1 MGLAENFHFDTAELS
16 GGGVVLRH
24 FREDDAD
31 DLLATCQDVAVLEWT
46 QVPVDY
52 TRDMALEWCNQ
63 APGTRWVI
71 TVPDSSVPD
80 SPARGRFMG
89 QIELRVHNEHYV
101 SVGYMTAP
109 WARGRGLM
117 TEAVRLLTEW
127 ALERGAARVE
137 LCVHP
142 DNAASRR
149 VVEKAGYTNEGIRRN
164 GEVLR
169 GEVRDLVVYSAIP

>member
-1 MGLAENFHFDTAELS
+1 MGPAENFHFDTAELS
-16 GGGVVLRH
+16 SGGIVLRH
-24 FREDDAD
+24 FRESDAD
-31 DLLATCQDVAVLEWT
+31 DLLATCQDPAVVEWT
-46 QVPVDY
+46 QVPLSY
-52 TRDMALEWCNQ
+52 TREMALEWCRQ
-63 APGTRWVI
+63 APGTPWVI
-71 TVPDSSVPD
+71 TVSEGPE
-80 SPARGRFMG
+80 RCRFMG

-101 SVGYMTAP
+101 SIGYMTAP

-117 TEAVRLLTEW
+117 TEAVRLVTAW

-149 VVEKAGYTNEGIRRN
+149 VAEKAGYTNEGVRRN